1 MIKKHDILDLCK
13 TKADQGIMKWLMMT
27 NGPHPLQQMI
37 SRLLNTLASFH
48 KGRRY
53 LAGSPFLLRLIVTQ
67 LISSQHFWDTITCNM
82 LLGTLQKLS
91 TGFVYLYKSV
101 FSSFSKIN

>member
-1 MIKKHDILDLCK
+1 MVIMIRKHDVLDLRK
-13 TKADQGIMKWLMMT
+13 SKAEQGIMKWLIMT

-48 KGRRY
+48 KGRKY
-53 LAGSPFLLRLIVTQ
+53 LAGSPFLLRLVVTQ
-67 LISSQHFWDTITCNM
+67 FISSQHFWDTITCNM

-91 TGFVYLYKSV
+91 TGLV
-101 FSSFSKIN
+101 